1 MFNIYVDPP
10 PDMLV
15 FTSASGSMWCNIN
28 LKRSVHERDTLDD
41 TLTNYLLYN
50 ILLNVSHMG
59 KLGILEVTNKYSGK
73 YFCMTIEAKSTAPH
87 WEMNMILRRIKGIG
101 ASYYVR
107 SILEILEEDN

>member
-28 LKRSVHERDTLDD
+28 LKRGVRERDTLDD
-41 TLTNYLLYN
+41 TLTNYLLYI

-59 KLGILEVTNKYSGK
+59 ELRYPNLIIHTVMWLLLRESGPLDRSLSYSCARKILDKLEGHSV
-73 YFCMTIEAKSTAPH
+73 
-87 WEMNMILRRIKGIG
+87 
-101 ASYYVR
+101 
-107 SILEILEEDN
+107 